1 MGKFIFTQ
9 TEIPGVVVIEPQVFG
24 DDRGYFMETYQK
36 DQFAEAGIDKEFVQ
50 DNQSRSTRGVLRG
63 LHFQKNHTQG
73 KLVRVTKGEVY
84 DVAVDCRPHSATFG
98 KWVGVTLS
106 EDNKKMFYI
115 PEGFAHGFLVL
126 SDVAEFCYK
135 CTDVYDPTSEGGI
148 PYDDPTVNVQW
159 PDCGCEHKTSA
170 KDKLHEPFAAQK
182 FEYFEKWCS
191 PVAKLKAMWNGFW
204 RYRYL
209 LWNLVSRDF
218 KLKYRRSVLGVV
230 WSVLNPLLMCLVYWA
245 VFSSLMD
252 MRGSGI
258 DNFAVFL
265 MCGQLLFNFFNE
277 ATSTSMSSVLSAA
290 PLLKK
295 VYIPKYIFPLEKCC
309 FAMVNCIFS
318 FVALLLVMIFTG
330 APFHLTIF
338 EALYPLV
345 TLFFFS
351 LGVSMFLAAATV
363 FFRDIMH
370 IWSVFVT
377 ALLYFSAI
385 FYDPTQMTFS
395 IGGFNMQQIIKL
407 NPMYWYITGFRRTVM
422 WGIPLD
428 VNMFLVCGICAVVSM
443 VVGLQ
448 VFRKTQDHFVL
459 HI

>member
-1 MGKFIFTQ
+1 M
-9 TEIPGVVVIEPQVFG
+9 
-24 DDRGYFMETYQK
+24 QK
-36 DQFAEAGIDKEFVQ
+36 
-50 DNQSRSTRGVLRG
+50 STGQ
-63 LHFQKNHTQG
+63 LHNSWHNFSKYRPLIRE
-73 KLVRVTKGEVY
+73 LVTR
-84 DVAVDCRPHSATFG
+84 D
-98 KWVGVTLS
+98 
-106 EDNKKMFYI
+106 
-115 PEGFAHGFLVL
+115 
-126 SDVAEFCYK
+126 
-135 CTDVYDPTSEGGI
+135 
-148 PYDDPTVNVQW
+148 
-159 PDCGCEHKTSA
+159 
-170 KDKLHEPFAAQK
+170 
-182 FEYFEKWCS
+182 
-191 PVAKLKAMWNGFW
+191 LK
-204 RYRYL
+204 
-209 LWNLVSRDF
+209 V
-218 KLKYRRSVLGVV
+218 KYRRSVLGYM
-230 WSVLNPLLMCLVYWA
+230 WSILNPLLMMLLQTL
-245 VFSSLMD
+245 VFSYMFRFD
-252 MRGSGI
+252 I
-258 DNFAVFL
+258 PNFPL
-265 MCGQLLFNFFNE
+265 YLICGNTLFNFFNE

-330 APFHLTIF
+330 APFHLTII

-428 VNMFLVCGICAVVSM
+428 FNMFAVCGICALVSM
-443 VVGLQ
+443 WVGVS
-448 VFRKTQDHFVL
+448 VFRKTQDRFVL

>member
-1 MGKFIFTQ
+1 MF
-9 TEIPGVVVIEPQVFG
+9 
-24 DDRGYFMETYQK
+24 
-36 DQFAEAGIDKEFVQ
+36 
-50 DNQSRSTRGVLRG
+50 NG
-63 LHFQKNHTQG
+63 L
-73 KLVRVTKGEVY
+73 
-84 DVAVDCRPHSATFG
+84 
-98 KWVGVTLS
+98 
-106 EDNKKMFYI
+106 
-115 PEGFAHGFLVL
+115 
-126 SDVAEFCYK
+126 
-135 CTDVYDPTSEGGI
+135 
-148 PYDDPTVNVQW
+148 
-159 PDCGCEHKTSA
+159 
-170 KDKLHEPFAAQK
+170 
-182 FEYFEKWCS
+182 WC
-191 PVAKLKAMWNGFW
+191 
-204 RYRYL
+204 YRYL

-258 DNFAVFL
+258 DNFPVFL

-277 ATSTSMSSVLSAA
+277 ATSTSMSSVLGAA
-290 PLLKK
+290 SLLKK
-295 VYIPKYIFPLEKCC
+295 VYIPKYVFPLEKCC
-309 FAMVNCIFS
+309 FAMVNCVFS
-318 FVALLLVMIFTG
+318 FVALALVMVFTG
-330 APFHLTIF
+330 SPIHVTVF

-351 LGVSMFLAAATV
+351 LGVGLFLAAATV

-370 IWSVFVT
+370 IWSVFIT

-428 VNMFLVCGICAVVSM
+428 FNMFAVCGCCAVLSMLVGGLGELMRYHGGISWLLERVNGLARKLSAESPVKAGECCISLLVLLANLCTANNTVAIILTGKVAHEIAVSNGVDRRRSASLLDIFSC
-443 VVGLQ
+443 VVQGLIPYGAQ
-448 VFRKTQDHFVL
+448 LLLAGSIAKLSPLSIAGNNWYCMLLAVAAVFAILFGIPRVRPVRPL
-459 HI
+459 A

>member
-1 MGKFIFTQ
+1 M
-9 TEIPGVVVIEPQVFG
+9 
-24 DDRGYFMETYQK
+24 
-36 DQFAEAGIDKEFVQ
+36 
-50 DNQSRSTRGVLRG
+50 
-63 LHFQKNHTQG
+63 
-73 KLVRVTKGEVY
+73 
-84 DVAVDCRPHSATFG
+84 
-98 KWVGVTLS
+98 
-106 EDNKKMFYI
+106 
-115 PEGFAHGFLVL
+115 
-126 SDVAEFCYK
+126 
-135 CTDVYDPTSEGGI
+135 
-148 PYDDPTVNVQW
+148 
-159 PDCGCEHKTSA
+159 
-170 KDKLHEPFAAQK
+170 
-182 FEYFEKWCS
+182 
-191 PVAKLKAMWNGFW
+191 AKLKGMWNGFW

-230 WSVLNPLLMCLVYWA
+230 WSVLNPLL
-245 VFSSLMD
+245 
-252 MRGSGI
+252 
-258 DNFAVFL
+258 
-265 MCGQLLFNFFNE
+265 
-277 ATSTSMSSVLSAA
+277 
-290 PLLKK
+290 KK

-309 FAMVNCIFS
+309 FAMVNCVFS

-428 VNMFLVCGICAVVSM
+428 GNMFLVCGICAVVSM
-443 VVGLQ
+443 VAGLW
-448 VFRKTQDHFVL
+448 VFRKTQDRFVL

>member
-1 MGKFIFTQ
+1 MI
-9 TEIPGVVVIEPQVFG
+9 
-24 DDRGYFMETYQK
+24 
-36 DQFAEAGIDKEFVQ
+36 A
-50 DNQSRSTRGVLRG
+50 
-63 LHFQKNHTQG
+63 
-73 KLVRVTKGEVY
+73 
-84 DVAVDCRPHSATFG
+84 
-98 KWVGVTLS
+98 
-106 EDNKKMFYI
+106 
-115 PEGFAHGFLVL
+115 
-126 SDVAEFCYK
+126 
-135 CTDVYDPTSEGGI
+135 
-148 PYDDPTVNVQW
+148 
-159 PDCGCEHKTSA
+159 
-170 KDKLHEPFAAQK
+170 
-182 FEYFEKWCS
+182 
-191 PVAKLKAMWNGFW
+191 VAKLKAMCNGFW

-209 LWNLVSRDF
+209 LLNLVSRDF

-309 FAMVNCIFS
+309 FAMVNCFFS
-318 FVALLLVMIFTG
+318 FVALLLVMVFTG
-330 APFHLTIF
+330 ASFHWTIL
-338 EALYPLV
+338 EAIYPLA
-345 TLFFFS
+345 TLFIFS
-351 LGVSMFLAAATV
+351 LGVGLFLAAATV

-370 IWSVFVT
+370 IWSVFIT

-385 FYDPTQMTFS
+385 FYDPAQMTFS
-395 IGGFNMQQIIKL
+395 IGSFNMQQIIKL
-407 NPMYWYITGFRRTVM
+407 NPIYWYITGFRRTVM

-428 VNMFLVCGICAVVSM
+428 FNMFAVCGGCAVLSM
-443 VVGLQ
+443 IVGVW
-448 VFRKTQDHFVL
+448 VFRKTQDRFVL